1 MSWQH
6 SRPGDEPVVP
16 EVVYDPDRAA
26 HAYDGY
32 VDPAAAHGWQE
43 PADAPGDTAPL
54 PRVPATGRGPAHARD
69 SAVFADG
76 SGRRRRLMRVGGIAL
91 GGVCVVFLGAAAI
104 GLFGSSPSGGPLPW
118 GGDEDGK
125 KQRAEHSAP
134 ASTGPAPAPSG
145 SMSGPGPSVTPTGA
159 PGTSLKSNDKE
170 KTADPTGSPTR
181 STATAPTATA
191 STTAPARGNSG
202 NNPGRGNASPGAG
215 KGPK

>member
-43 PADAPGDTAPL
+43 PADASGDTAPL
-54 PRVPATGRGPAHARD
+54 PRVPAAGRGPAHARS

-91 GGVCVVFLGAAAI
+91 GGVCVVFLGAVVT

-118 GGDEDGK
+118 GGEEDGK

-145 SMSGPGPSVTPTGA
+145 SVSRPGPSATPTGTA
-159 PGTSLKSNDKE
+159 GAASKKPKE
-170 KTADPTGSPTR
+170 KAADPTGSP
-181 STATAPTATA
+181 SASATAAPTATA

>member
-43 PADAPGDTAPL
+43 PADVPGDTAPL

-145 SMSGPGPSVTPTGA
+145 SVSKPGPSATPAGTAGA
-159 PGTSLKSNDKE
+159 SSKKHKE
-170 KTADPTGSPTR
+170 KTADPTGSPSASAT
-181 STATAPTATA
+181 TAPTATA